1 MKGLHLKNMAFGKRN
16 MSYIH
21 YSVLTI
27 IKKGVKVCQDAQM
40 KGESFLPTF
49 EFDRSILKS

>member
-1 MKGLHLKNMAFGKRN
+1 MAFGKRN

-40 KGESFLPTF
+40 KGESFF
-49 EFDRSILKS
+49 AHMILSNLIVVF